1 MQKGC
6 KRRGRM
12 GHLARATG
20 FGARQLK
27 SWRAKLARQLGS
39 WRANSRVGARQ
50 LPSWRA
56 NFDLASKKLA
66 STQKTQILRHN
77 NKATQPKA
85 VKYQ

>member
-1 MQKGC
+1 MHTGC

-12 GHLARATG
+12 GHLARAKTG
-20 FGARQLK
+20 VGARQLK
-27 SWRAKLARQLGS
+27 SWRAKL
-39 WRANSRVGARQ
+39 ARQ

-66 STQKTQILRHN
+66 STQKTHILHHN

>member
-1 MQKGC
+1 
-6 KRRGRM
+6 M
-12 GHLARATG
+12 GQLARAKTG
-20 FGARQLK
+20 LGARQLK

-39 WRANSRVGARQ
+39 WRANYAVGARQ
-50 LPSWRA
+50 EPSWRA

-66 STQKTQILRHN
+66 STQKTHILHHN